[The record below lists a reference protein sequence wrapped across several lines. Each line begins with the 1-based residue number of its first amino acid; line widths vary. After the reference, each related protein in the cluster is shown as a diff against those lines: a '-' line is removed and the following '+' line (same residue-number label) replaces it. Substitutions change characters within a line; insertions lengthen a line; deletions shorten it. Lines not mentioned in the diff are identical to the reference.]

1 MKQHVSN
8 LIPKCEGNN
17 ITAEQI
23 VDVVDNINFISF
35 VKANPWY
42 LLAEVKEVSN

>member
-1 MKQHVSN
+1 MKQTVSN
-8 LIPKCEGNN
+8 LIPKCEGQN

-23 VDVVDNINFISF
+23 IDVVDNINFISF
-35 VKANPWY
+35 VVSNPWY

>member
-1 MKQHVSN
+1 MRRTVSN
-8 LIPKCEGNN
+8 LIPESEGKN

-35 VKANPWY
+35 VATNPWY
-42 LLAEVKEVSN
+42 LLAKVKEVSN

>member
-1 MKQHVSN
+1 MKQTVSK
-8 LIPKCEGNN
+8 LIPKCEGQN

-35 VKANPWY
+35 VVSNPWY

>member
-1 MKQHVSN
+1 MRPTVSK
-8 LIPKCEGNN
+8 LIPKCEGQN

-35 VKANPWY
+35 VVSNPWY
-42 LLAEVKEVSN
+42 LLAEVKEVKN

>member
-1 MKQHVSN
+1 MKQTVSQ
-8 LIPKCEGNN
+8 LIRKCDGQN

-35 VKANPWY
+35 VVSNPWY
-42 LLAEVKEVSN
+42 LLAEVKGVSN